1 MILATLCYI
10 KHDGH
15 TLMVYRNKKPNDIHA
30 GKWNGLGGK
39 VEAGESP
46 EACIRREAEE
56 EAGLFIHEPHLHGLL
71 VFSNFKGQDWYVF
84 VFTAANFDGELIDES
99 PDGRLE
105 WIADEAFDSLT
116 LWPSDRIFCRGW
128 KRESF
133 SRRVSFT
140 RGRACWDTRSLFTRL
155 SNLQVF

>member
-10 KHDGH
+10 KREGH

-46 EACIRREAEE
+46 EACIKREVEE
-56 EAGLFIHEPHLHGLL
+56 EAGLFIHEPYLNGLL

-84 VFTAANFDGELIDES
+84 VFTATKFEGELLTDS
-99 PDGRLE
+99 PEGRLE
-105 WIADEAFDSLT
+105 WIADDAFGDLT
-116 LWPSDRIFCRGW
+116 LWPSDRIFLPWLKEG
-128 KRESF
+128 KFF
-133 SRRVSFT
+133 SARFFYEGENLLGHEVSFYP
-140 RGRACWDTRSLFTRL
+140 F
-155 SNLQVF
+155 F

>member
-10 KHDGH
+10 KRDGH

-46 EACIRREAEE
+46 EACIRREVEE

-99 PDGRLE
+99 PEGRLE

-116 LWPSDRIFCRGW
+116 LWPSDRIFLPWLEAGKFFSARFFYEG
-128 KRESF
+128 ESMLGHE
-133 SRRVSFT
+133 VSFYPPI
-140 RGRACWDTRSLFTRL
+140 
-155 SNLQVF
+155 